1 MPLEIRKPKTFTP
14 MPIHHATPTVDSDAF
29 STPDQRVWLKLE
41 ALQPC
46 GSFKLRGIGHACEA
60 HAARGA
66 KRLLS
71 SSGGNA
77 GMAVAY
83 AGRRLGLPV
92 VVVVPETTREW
103 PKTLIRRQGA
113 EVVVH
118 GKSWMEANEH
128 LMSLRQPTD
137 AFIHPFDDPL
147 LWDGHATMIE
157 EAATQCPKPDAVV
170 LSVGGGGLM
179 SGVLQGMQT
188 AGWSDVPLVAAETV
202 GADSLNAAIA
212 AGELVTLDAITSIA
226 TSLGARRVSEQAFAW
241 TKRHEVVGATVTD
254 AQAVQ
259 ACLDVAKEH
268 RLIVEPACGAAVAVA
283 RQRTVPVL
291 QKARN
296 VLVILCG
303 GACATYED
311 LQTWAE
317 ESAGKS

>member
-1 MPLEIRKPKTFTP
+1 MALHIT
-14 MPIHHATPTVDSDAF
+14 TPTVESDAF
-29 STPDQRVWLKLE
+29 STPDQRVWLKLD

-46 GSFKLRGIGHACEA
+46 GSFKLRGIGHACEV

-103 PKTLIRRQGA
+103 PKELIRRQGA
-113 EVVVH
+113 EVIVH
-118 GKSWMEANEH
+118 GTSWMEANEH
-128 LMSLRQPTD
+128 LMAMRQPTD

-147 LWDGHATMIE
+147 LWDGHASMVAE
-157 EAATQCPKPDAVV
+157 VAAQAPKPDAVV

-179 SGVLQGMQT
+179 SGVLQGMHA
-188 AGWSDVPLVAAETV
+188 AGWQDVPLVAAETW
-202 GADSLNAAIA
+202 GADSLRTAMAAQ
-212 AGELVTLDAITSIA
+212 ELLTLNAITSIA
-226 TSLGARRVSEQAFAW
+226 TSLGARRVSESAFNW
-241 TKRHEVVGATVTD
+241 TQRHEVVPATVSD
-254 AQAVQ
+254 AEAVQ
-259 ACLDVAKEH
+259 ACLAVAKEH

-283 RQRTVPVL
+283 LKREVPVL
-291 QKARN
+291 RTARN

-303 GACATYED
+303 GACATHED
-311 LQTWAE
+311 LVAWA
-317 ESAGKS
+317 A

>member
-1 MPLEIRKPKTFTP
+1 MA
-14 MPIHHATPTVDSDAF
+14 IHITTPTVESDAF

-46 GSFKLRGIGHACEA
+46 GSFKLRGIGHACEV
-60 HAARGA
+60 HASRGA
-66 KRLLS
+66 TRLLS

-77 GMAVAY
+77 GIAVAY

-118 GKSWMEANEH
+118 GKSWMEANDH

-147 LWDGHATMIE
+147 LWDGHATMIA
-157 EAATQCPKPDAVV
+157 EAATQGPKPDAVV

-179 SGVLQGMQT
+179 SGVLQGMH
-188 AGWSDVPLVAAETV
+188 AVGWQDVPLVAAETF
-202 GADSLNAAIA
+202 GADSLKAAIA
-212 AGELVTLDAITSIA
+212 AGELVTLDAITSLA
-226 TSLGARRVSEQAFAW
+226 TSLGARRVSERAFAW
-241 TKRHEVVGATVTD
+241 TKQHPVVATTVTD
-254 AQAVQ
+254 AEAVQ
-259 ACLDVAKEH
+259 ACLDVAKKH
-268 RLIVEPACGAAVAVA
+268 RLIVEPACGAAVAA
-283 RQRTVPVL
+283 TLKREVPVL
-291 QKARN
+291 RDARN

-303 GACATYED
+303 GAGATYED
-311 LQTWAE
+311 LLDWRAA
-317 ESAGKS
+317 S

>member
-1 MPLEIRKPKTFTP
+1 MT
-14 MPIHHATPTVDSDAF
+14 IHITTPTVESDAF
-29 STPDQRVWLKLE
+29 GTPDQHVWLKLE
-41 ALQPC
+41 ALQPS
-46 GSFKLRGIGHACEA
+46 GSFKLRGIGHACEV

-77 GMAVAY
+77 GIAVAY

-92 VVVVPETTREW
+92 VVVVPETTKEW

-118 GKSWMEANEH
+118 GTSWMEANDY

-137 AFIHPFDDPL
+137 AFIHPFDDQL
-147 LWDGHATMIE
+147 LWDGHASMIV
-157 EAATQCPKPDAVV
+157 EAAEQAPKPDAVV

-179 SGVLQGMQT
+179 SGVLQGMH
-188 AGWSDVPLVAAETV
+188 AVGWQEVPLVAVETR

-212 AGELVTLDAITSIA
+212 AGGLVTLDAITSLA
-226 TSLGARRVSEQAFAW
+226 TSLGARRVSERAFEW
-241 TKRHEVVGATVTD
+241 TKQHPVVAATVSD
-254 AQAVQ
+254 AEAVR

-268 RLIVEPACGAAVAVA
+268 RLIVEPACGAAVAA
-283 RQRTVPVL
+283 TLKREVPVL
-291 QKARN
+291 RSAKH

-311 LQTWAE
+311 LVAWRAT
-317 ESAGKS
+317 S

>member
-1 MPLEIRKPKTFTP
+1 MA
-14 MPIHHATPTVDSDAF
+14 IHITTPTVDSDAF
-29 STPDQRVWLKLE
+29 STADQRVWLKLE

-46 GSFKLRGIGHACEA
+46 GSFKLRGVGHACEV

-83 AGRRLGLPV
+83 AGKRLGLPV

-113 EVVVH
+113 EVIVH
-118 GKSWMEANEH
+118 GKSWMEANDF
-128 LMSLRQPTD
+128 LMAMRQPTD

-147 LWDGHATMIE
+147 LWEGHATMIE
-157 EAATQCPKPDAVV
+157 EAAAQMPKPDAVV

-179 SGVLQGMQT
+179 SGVLQGMH
-188 AGWSDVPLVAAETV
+188 AIGWNDVPLVAAETV
-202 GADSLNAAIA
+202 GADSLHAAIA

-241 TKRHEVVGATVTD
+241 TKRHPVTATTVSD
-254 AQAVQ
+254 AEAVQ
-259 ACLDVAKEH
+259 ACLTVAKEH
-268 RLIVEPACGAAVAVA
+268 RLIVEPACGAAVAA
-283 RQRTVPVL
+283 ALKRSVPVL
-291 QKARN
+291 QGARN

-311 LQTWAE
+311 LQAWA
-317 ESAGKS
+317 G

>member
-1 MPLEIRKPKTFTP
+1 MALHI
-14 MPIHHATPTVDSDAF
+14 ITPTIESDAF

-46 GSFKLRGIGHACEA
+46 GSFKLRGIGHACEV

-66 KRLLS
+66 TRLLS

-77 GMAVAY
+77 GIAVAY

-113 EVVVH
+113 EVIVH
-118 GKSWMEANEH
+118 GKSWMEANDF

-147 LWDGHATMIE
+147 LWDGHASMIA
-157 EAATQCPKPDAVV
+157 EAAAQAPKPDAVV

-179 SGVLQGMQT
+179 SGVLQGMH
-188 AGWSDVPLVAAETV
+188 AIGWQDVPLVAAETF
-202 GADSLNAAIA
+202 GADSLRAAIA
-212 AGELVTLDAITSIA
+212 AGGLVTLEAITSIA
-226 TSLGARRVSEQAFAW
+226 TSLGARRVSERAFDW
-241 TKRHEVVGATVTD
+241 TTQHPVVATTVSD
-254 AQAVQ
+254 AEAVQ

-268 RLIVEPACGAAVAVA
+268 RLIVEPACGAAVAA
-283 RQRTVPVL
+283 TLKRAEPVL

-311 LQTWAE
+311 LVDWRA
-317 ESAGKS
+317 AN